1 MIFFFAF
8 FEIFTLFESA
18 PLHWGRGVGSY
29 TGIGPIGT
37 GIGPIGMGIGPIG

>member
-1 MIFFFAF
+1 MISFFAI
-8 FEIFTLFESA
+8 FEIFTLFESV
-18 PLHWGRGVGSY
+18 PQRWGRGGGSF

>member
-1 MIFFFAF
+1 MDFLFVMFAIFSS
-8 FEIFTLFESA
+8 FESTFD
-18 PLHWGRGVGSY
+18 HRGRAGDLN